1 MLCSFYTNARVSS
14 KGKNSS
20 PADVNFSCDSHRE
33 KILSQIFNQISVII
47 TYGVYYFEW
56 LQISLNSS

>member
-20 PADVNFSCDSHRE
+20 TADVNFSCDSLRE
-33 KILSQIFNQISVII
+33 KILSQICNQISVII
-47 TYGVYYFEW
+47 TDAY
-56 LQISLNSS
+56 IILNDYKFL